1 MQPILYDVI
10 GGVTPVSLNV
20 PEVLP
25 HLNTGAVNVVE
36 APSLAAEQLQW
47 ASKLDTIN
55 GDVSAM
61 ALGALAFSSRRLA
74 GLAEDQRKIVLET
87 GRTAAKALTKR
98 IRAED
103 DAAFARLKSKM
114 TVVELS
120 DGEKSKW
127 QAVFQRTR
135 ARLKQGVFPPD
146 LVDKLEALA
155 K

>member
-1 MQPILYDVI
+1 
-10 GGVTPVSLNV
+10 
-20 PEVLP
+20 
-25 HLNTGAVNVVE
+25 VE